1 MRKSM
6 HEMEYSFTLPWPSS
20 AIAVGRFYR
29 SGRESDPCRLFLF
42 GRRADCLVVCAPH
55 LRRRLCRV
63 HVCAAV
69 SGHPVDTE
77 LAWEVLGGLP
87 EMVQTA
93 YGSLTIGLDLKPG
106 QSVLIRG
113 GTSSVGL
120 AAWRGATV
128 LSTTLR
134 ADRLALLK
142 EHGVNHPLLDTGQ
155 VAPAVRE
162 LYPDGIDAALD
173 LVGTPT
179 L

>member
-1 MRKSM
+1 MGRTYDGGCA
-6 HEMEYSFTLPWPSS
+6 EYTSVPLSQV
-20 AIAVGRFYR
+20 I
-29 SGRESDPCRLFLF
+29 
-42 GRRADCLVVCAPH
+42 
-55 LRRRLCRV
+55 
-63 HVCAAV
+63 
-69 SGHPVDTE
+69 PVDTE

-142 EHGVNHPLLDTGQ
+142 EHGVDHPLLDTGQ

-162 LYPDGIDAALD
+162 LYPDGIDAALY

-179 L
+179 LLAAGLFRGLCAVGVCRLSATADRAHDDLDREPEDDEVSDYLPGDH